1 MLIQV
6 YTPSSVLCFLRG
18 SYIVDVHISYCSLT
32 LLTLFTHSRKISS
45 CYLLSSDIWQSSFP
59 CLQHIYN
66 TDLLDHSSFNV
77 STNGKAAV
85 NKGPLTL
92 CFAFADSKYLLLCI
106 PALLLVF
113 PTVPKLW
120 PRFQSCPLVSV
131 CLFAPHF
138 THAPD
143 LSNGLSFFRGI
154 GVLHSVAQLT
164 HLHYHQ
170 WMQCIS
176 TRVSSQLYN
185 LVIQALWLVRIEF
198 RAETSLNGMEVAEAS
213 SDHPVLLLLPH
224 KPWPSEDAYYSPL
237 ICLS

>member
-32 LLTLFTHSRKISS
+32 LLTRFTHSRKISS
-45 CYLLSSDIWQSSFP
+45 CYLLSSDIWQSSSP
-59 CLQHIYN
+59 CLQLIYN

-143 LSNGLSFFRGI
+143 LSNGLSFSEAQACYTRLHNWHTCIITNECNELAQECLVNFIIQSFRLCG
-154 GVLHSVAQLT
+154 
-164 HLHYHQ
+164 
-170 WMQCIS
+170 
-176 TRVSSQLYN
+176 
-185 LVIQALWLVRIEF
+185 
-198 RAETSLNGMEVAEAS
+198 
-213 SDHPVLLLLPH
+213 
-224 KPWPSEDAYYSPL
+224 
-237 ICLS
+237 